1 VSQSCTYL
9 FSHQLQHNNVSVLAP
24 NSSNISVCCS
34 ACPHQLQHNSVSVHV
49 PAPASSANFYQHCST
64 LKNLKA
70 SECTYL
76 PPPTSSTVSA
86 KPCRVGGLLL
96 LPPSPGQDMNAAS
109 KGGRAAKAVC
119 VSVCDC
125 VLGVA
130 GIGWMCVIVYLV
142 WQVLVGCVCV
152 CLEMGLLCVV
162 ALGKADE
169 QL

>member
-1 VSQSCTYL
+1 M
-9 FSHQLQHNNVSVLAP
+9 H
-24 NSSNISVCCS
+24 I
-34 ACPHQLQHNSVSVHV
+34 
-49 PAPASSANFYQHCST
+49 PA
-64 LKNLKA
+64 
-70 SECTYL
+70 
-76 PPPTSSTVSA
+76 PTSSTASA